1 MQFPS
6 DWNKIIE
13 SPRHPQQQKTECSF
27 DPNPDAH
34 IQTVFNTTHT
44 HSHTPFT
51 CMSTW
56 TMPSRHISFFI
67 FTSYNQCHNSLY
79 VYHADERRRE
89 CFWMWHWWKPL
100 PGVGFTALCVSVNV
114 IKRVKAREK
123 DPTQPFCKR
132 WLCSCQHYSSLCMSI
147 FVHSPD
153 RKFSRHELSDSLMNI
168 CKDIYKYLNY
178 FSCRLSTVYML
189 NPYLLKC
196 WCSIKTVATC
206 STIYLYMSCTNTRT
220 HRCTRSTYKTYRR
233 RRQSKYRLKRGSLD
247 QSSQSEL
254 SIRVHSVKIIESQG
268 SSLMLREKALPTEKV
283 QKPPLC
289 SRACVLSLFERLLSG
304 FLFIYISKKINI
316 SNDKTERSSC
326 LLASPS
332 GLCRFCLLFNI
343 PFIWKEVTFAA

>member
-1 MQFPS
+1 MHTY
-6 DWNKIIE
+6 
-13 SPRHPQQQKTECSF
+13 R
-27 DPNPDAH
+27 
-34 IQTVFNTTHT
+34 QTLTPHTHT
-44 HSHTPFT
+44 HTATP
-51 CMSTW
+51 
-56 TMPSRHISFFI
+56 PSPVWALEQCQADMFFFFI
-67 FTSYNQCHNSLY
+67 FTPYNQCHNSLY

-89 CFWMWHWWKPL
+89 CFWTWHWWKPL

-178 FSCRLSTVYML
+178 FSCRLSTIYML

-289 SRACVLSLFERLLSG
+289 SRACVLSLFERLLSC
-304 FLFIYISKKINI
+304 FLFIYISKK
-316 SNDKTERSSC
+316 
-326 LLASPS
+326 
-332 GLCRFCLLFNI
+332 
-343 PFIWKEVTFAA
+343 

>member
-1 MQFPS
+1 M
-6 DWNKIIE
+6 
-13 SPRHPQQQKTECSF
+13 
-27 DPNPDAH
+27 
-34 IQTVFNTTHT
+34 
-44 HSHTPFT
+44 
-51 CMSTW
+51 
-56 TMPSRHISFFI
+56 
-67 FTSYNQCHNSLY
+67 
-79 VYHADERRRE
+79 
-89 CFWMWHWWKPL
+89 
-100 PGVGFTALCVSVNV
+100 GFTALCVSVNV
-114 IKRVKAREK
+114 IKRVKVREK

-178 FSCRLSTVYML
+178 FSCRLSTIYML

-268 SSLMLREKALPTEKV
+268 SSLMLQEKSLPTEKV

-289 SRACVLSLFERLLSG
+289 WRACVLSLFERLLSG
-304 FLFIYISKKINI
+304 FLFIYISKK
-316 SNDKTERSSC
+316 
-326 LLASPS
+326 
-332 GLCRFCLLFNI
+332 
-343 PFIWKEVTFAA
+343 

>member
-34 IQTVFNTTHT
+34 IQTDFNTTHT
-44 HSHTPFT
+44 LTQPHPLHLYEHLNNAKQTFFFSFLHRTISAITACMFTTRMKDEESVSGRDTDGSH
-51 CMSTW
+51 C
-56 TMPSRHISFFI
+56 
-67 FTSYNQCHNSLY
+67 
-79 VYHADERRRE
+79 
-89 CFWMWHWWKPL
+89 
-100 PGVGFTALCVSVNV
+100 FTALCVSGNV

-178 FSCRLSTVYML
+178 FSCRLSTIYML

-233 RRQSKYRLKRGSLD
+233 RRQSKYRLKWGSLD

-304 FLFIYISKKINI
+304 FLFIYISKK
-316 SNDKTERSSC
+316 
-326 LLASPS
+326 
-332 GLCRFCLLFNI
+332 
-343 PFIWKEVTFAA
+343 